1 MAAKKT
7 TTKKSTKAAKE
18 EVVVPVAEVNEEV
31 KVEAPAVEEKQPA
44 AKKSTKTTKA
54 AKAVKEEV
62 KEVAAA
68 PVAEVVK
75 EEVKAEAKAEVFVEF
90 NNAQESIDELVENVK
105 KKFAADGNTE
115 EIKSVK
121 IYLKP
126 EERTAYYVVN
136 DTIHGQMDV
145 YF

>member
-7 TTKKSTKAAKE
+7 TTKKSTKAAEVKE
-18 EVVVPVAEVNEEV
+18 EVKVEAPAAEVKEEV
-31 KVEAPAVEEKQPA
+31 KVEAPAVEEKKPA
-44 AKKSTKTTKA
+44 AKKSTKTTV
-54 AKAVKEEV
+54 VKEEV
-62 KEVAAA
+62 KA
-68 PVAEVVK
+68 
-75 EEVKAEAKAEVFVEF
+75 EVKAEAKAEVFVEF